1 MSVDAPLI
9 ADART
14 IAGREVGALAFGCWR
29 LTDPDGGRCADLV
42 EAAVDLGMKLVD
54 NADVYG
60 LDWGGRGFG
69 TCEEMLGDVL
79 RRRSRLRDRIVL
91 ATKGGIVPGVPYV
104 SSRDYLTSACEASLR
119 RLGVDVIDLYQIHR
133 PDPFTHPA
141 EVADA
146 LMSLIDRG
154 VVRAVGV
161 SNHTVAQTRA
171 LQAHLDVRLA
181 TTQPELSAIALDP
194 LRDGTLDLCTETGM
208 LPLAWSPL
216 AGGRLATGDGVRPEL
231 IATLDSIAADHGVSR
246 AALAVAFVL
255 AHPSAPV
262 AIVGSQSPQRLANL
276 AAATSVTLT
285 RAEVYRI
292 IEASDGRPLP

>member
-1 MSVDAPLI
+1 MSVDASL
-9 ADART
+9 ATGSRS
-14 IAGREVGALAFGCWR
+14 IAGREVGAIAFGCWR
-29 LTDPDGGRCADLV
+29 LTDADAGRCADLV
-42 EAAVDLGMKLVD
+42 ETAVDLGLNLVD

-69 TCEEMLGDVL
+69 TCEETLGDVL
-79 RRRSRLRDRIVL
+79 RRRPGLRERIVL

-104 SSRDYLTSACEASLR
+104 SSAAYLTEACEASLR

-146 LMSLIDRG
+146 LMRLVDRG
-154 VVRAVGV
+154 VVKVVGV

-171 LQAHLDVRLA
+171 LQAHLGVRLA
-181 TTQPELSAIALDP
+181 TTQPELSALALDS

-208 LPLAWSPL
+208 VPLAWSPL
-216 AGGRLATGDGVRPEL
+216 AGGRVATGDGVRPEL
-231 IATLDSIAADHGVSR
+231 IAVLDSIASAHGESR
-246 AALAVAFVL
+246 AAVAVAFVL

-262 AIVGSQSPQRLANL
+262 AIVGSQNPQRLADL
-276 AAATSVTLT
+276 ARATTLTLT
-285 RAEVYRI
+285 RADVYRI

>member
-1 MSVDAPLI
+1 MSTDAPL
-9 ADART
+9 ASGSRS

-29 LTDPDGGRCADLV
+29 LTDADAGRCADLV
-42 EAAVDLGMKLVD
+42 EAAVDLGLNLVD

-69 TCEEMLGDVL
+69 TCEEMLGEVL
-79 RRRSRLRDRIVL
+79 RRRPELRDRIVL

-104 SSRDYLTSACEASLR
+104 SSAAYLTEACEASLR

-146 LMSLIDRG
+146 LMSLVDRG
-154 VVRAVGV
+154 VVKAVGV

-171 LQAHLDVRLA
+171 LQAHLGVRLA
-181 TTQPELSAIALDP
+181 STQPELSALALDS

-208 LPLAWSPL
+208 VPLAWSPL
-216 AGGRLATGDGVRPEL
+216 AGGRVATGDGVRPEL
-231 IATLDSIAADHGVSR
+231 TVALDSIASAHGVSR
-246 AALAVAFVL
+246 AVVAVAFVL

-262 AIVGSQSPQRLANL
+262 AIVGSQNPQRLADL
-276 AAATSVTLT
+276 ARATTLTLT